1 MSMKDSSATY
11 GLITI
16 VLHWLMAVIII
27 AMFVLGKYMIGLDYY
42 DPFYHTGP
50 WWHKSIG
57 LIVISLLIFR
67 IIWKFSNQKVA
78 EIESHTVTEIK
89 LAQLVQISLYLLMI
103 SCCISGVLIST
114 AEGAAI
120 DFFDLFAVPAIISL
134 GEAQA
139 ELAADIHEYS
149 TLALII
155 LAALHML
162 AAMKHHFI
170 DKDTTLI
177 KILKI
182 NNNTEELHE
191 K

>member
-1 MSMKDSSATY
+1 MRNSSTAY

-16 VLHWLMAVIII
+16 LLHWIMAVSII

-57 LIVISLLIFR
+57 LIVISLLLFR

-78 EIESHTVTEIK
+78 EIENHKASEIK
-89 LAQLVQISLYLLMI
+89 LAQLSQALLYLLMI
-103 SCCISGVLIST
+103 ICCVSGVMIST

-120 DFFDLFAVPAIISL
+120 GFFDLFDIPAIVSL
-134 GEAQA
+134 GETQA

-155 LAALHML
+155 LAGLHML

-182 NNNTEELHE
+182 QNKTEESHE